1 MNRRAFRCSAGLISH
16 LSPPKEG
23 AWERKK
29 QRAPEGLFW
38 PPMQSKF
45 KYCNCSVYF
54 YSGFSVHLLCSC
66 GIWCHMRKLISSV
79 PKLVSLFHIHLHW
92 SRRQSCK
99 RQNKMRRATKKREN
113 TPVSSCLST
122 TLLTTFCPFLSSPS
136 SHKSSEMQLK
146 EEKLTLSQKKNNL
159 NHCTRF

>member
-23 AWERKK
+23 AWERKR

-38 PPMQSKF
+38 PLMQSKF

-54 YSGFSVHLLCSC
+54 YSGFFVHLLCSC

-92 SRRQSCK
+92 SGRQSCK
-99 RQNKMRRATKKREN
+99 RQNKMSRATKKEK
-113 TPVSSCLST
+113 TPPWVHVCPRRCWLLSVP
-122 TLLTTFCPFLSSPS
+122 FCPHHPRI
-136 SHKSSEMQLK
+136 KAQRCNLK
-146 EEKLTLSQKKNNL
+146 KKNEHFYKKNYL